1 MKALKRIIIMC
12 FSIVV
17 SVVFVFETYIPTL
30 AGTMSGIENG
40 IAYTESFS
48 ESYNELTKSFS
59 VSENGKTTIN
69 IKRPME
75 NDGYMHTFMVDL
87 YDSTGKKAFSD
98 YFNSTYDS
106 SKQDLKWTVN
116 LAKGSY
122 KIVFDT
128 FIYDEGSFPWTY
140 KFDYDENWKI
150 KAPSISQIKTKEGS
164 THYAYIDLV
173 NHGYDGVQAYLKSDD
188 GKWKKEYEGEVDPE
202 KTIEK
207 YIFRYSS
214 ENAFYFYK
222 FRGYVTLTN
231 GTKVYSDWSNTLNMQ
246 TGYKPSAPYVTA
258 RSKKKKTAKLSWSK
272 VSKANGYDIYRST
285 KKKKGFKKIKTTK
298 KTSYTCKKLKGRK
311 KYFFKVKSYRVIY
324 GVKIYSDFSKVAKV
338 KVK

>member
-1 MKALKRIIIMC
+1 MC

-40 IAYTESFS
+40 MTYTAYFS
-48 ESYNELTKSFS
+48 GSDNELTKKFS
-59 VSENGKTTIN
+59 VTENGKTTIS

-87 YDSTGKKAFSD
+87 YDSTGKGVGSE
-98 YFNSTYDS
+98 YWNSTYDS

-164 THYAYIDLV
+164 THYAHIDLV
-173 NHGYDGVQAYLKSDD
+173 NNGYDGVQAYLKSDD
-188 GKWKKEYEGEVDPE
+188 GKWKKEYEGEVEPE

-231 GTKVYSDWSNTLNMQ
+231 GTKVYSEWSNTLYTQ
-246 TGYKPSAPYVTA
+246 TGYKPSAPYVSA
-258 RSKKKKTAKLSWSK
+258 HSKKKKTAKLSWSK

-298 KTSYTCKKLKGRK
+298 KTSYTCKKLKGKK

-324 GVKIYSDFSKVAKV
+324 GVKIYSNFSKVAKV

>member
-1 MKALKRIIIMC
+1 MC

-40 IAYTESFS
+40 ITYTESFS

-59 VSENGKTTIN
+59 VSENGKTTIS

-87 YDSTGKKAFSD
+87 YDSTGKKVFSD

-106 SKQDLKWTVN
+106 SKQDIKSTIY

-122 KIVFDT
+122 NIIFDT
-128 FIYDEGSFPWTY
+128 YIYDEGSFPWTY
-140 KFDYDENWKI
+140 KFDYDENWKMQ
-150 KAPSISQIKTKEGS
+150 APSISQTKKKEGDV
-164 THYAYIDLV
+164 YCAYIDLV
-173 NHGYDGVQAYLKSDD
+173 NHGYNGVEAYVMSDD
-188 GKWKKEYEGEVDPE
+188 CKWKKAYEKEIDFD
-202 KTIEK
+202 KSIEK
-207 YIFRYSS
+207 YNFRYSS

-272 VSKANGYDIYRST
+272 VSKASGYDIYRSR
-285 KKKKGFKKIKTTK
+285 KKKKGFKKIKTTQ
-298 KTSYTCKKLKGRK
+298 KTSYTCKKLKRRW
-311 KYFFKVKSYRVIY
+311 KYYFKVKSYRVIY